1 MNKIG
6 WLSELYYEV
15 GKQQTNFRLTHTYK
29 KDGAILFTKWV
40 KYLDAQS
47 KDEIINAADQREQ
60 LKNEIIFDQDEG
72 DFKELIGKLRKDGIK
87 FYAYS
92 TEENRARQ
100 IHTYWKGLAIL
111 KKKEREDVRTL
122 LIRKYGCDLN
132 LRIDAHVIPIE
143 FEKHWKTGKT
153 KNLIDKEEG
162 INNAEPLIEEID
174 KINKEK
180 EIKTQSILGLKID
193 NFQDNV
199 IHFWKINHF
208 FYDET
213 NIFWF
218 WDKLEFRWRMVDDVF
233 MMSLLDKRL
242 GFCGQT
248 VTSTIKSNY
257 LESFKRVGRD
267 HKPKPAPTKWIQF
280 KDKAISLKSGNVYDV
295 THDYFFT
302 NPIPWNIGNNEN
314 TPIMDKLIV
323 EWVGEEYKQ
332 TAYEIIAYCC
342 YSDYPIHMILCLVG
356 CGRNG
361 KCQKGTDKVLME
373 NGKWKYIKDIKIGEK
388 IISPQKGGSSKI
400 VKVINTHNRFEEDI
414 YDVYEKRRKKRLL
427 YTCAGNHLIPIIRTW
442 TKRTSKDDSTPRISE
457 RRLFEYDAR
466 HISKLDNTKSQICSF
481 TTSAIEYKKSDAKI
495 NPYCLG
501 AWLGDGHFSIRKW
514 DRGMKNP
521 KYNRG
526 KNGIVTC
533 KGLGI
538 TSMDKEIINE
548 FYDNYGKDMR
558 GITDKPNNRA
568 STYRLAVNGKFAKEL
583 TQLGLMGKGCET
595 KFIPKKCLL
604 SSINYRNNLLAGLI
618 DTDGF
623 VQKKTGAIYYVTKS
637 KQLSKN
643 IKDLVFSLGGYCE
656 IRLITK
662 KSQNGNKGNYFEL
675 SIQFKNYDIPLRLKR
690 KKERL
695 FNKKYDPR
703 NVAIECIKTK
713 PQQVYGIEIDGDS
726 KWYITNDWMITHNSK
741 FLGLINNF
749 IGKDNVC
756 STELDVLL
764 DSRFE
769 SFKLFKK
776 LVCTMGETNF
786 GVISKTSLLKKLTG
800 QDLIGFEYK
809 QKKPFDDYNYAKIII
824 SSNSLPPSEDTSEG
838 FYRRWLILDFPNTFP
853 EGHDILKTIPEIEYN
868 NLALKVSNI
877 LPKLLENGKFN
888 KQGTIKERMEK
899 YIMASNPLS
908 FFIKEHCKRG
918 YDCFMRYSELY
929 VAYRKYLHSIKRRK
943 IGYKEFNDVLT
954 IEGFEVVKTSK
965 RIGEEY
971 VNGRFI
977 EGIELVPLVPLMLKS
992 STLSPYRE
1000 RVSDISTN
1008 VTNVTNEEP
1017 IFDTIHAKCTSCG
1030 STPSHIF
1037 NKQGQPLCET
1047 CYKAEQAQKQ
1057 P

>member
-72 DFKELIGKLRKDGIK
+72 DFKELIDKLRKDGIK

-162 INNAEPLIEEID
+162 INNAEPIIEEID

-199 IHFWKINHF
+199 NHFWNINHF

-218 WDKLEFRWRMVDDVF
+218 WDKIEFRWRMVDDVF

-257 LESFKRVGRD
+257 LEAFKRVGRD
-267 HKPKPAPTKWIQF
+267 HKPEPAPTKWIQF
-280 KDKAISLKSGNVYDV
+280 KNKAISLKSGNVYDI

-302 NPIPWNIGNNEN
+302 NPIPWNIGNSED
-314 TPIMDKLIV
+314 TPTMDKLIV

-361 KCQKGTDKVLME
+361 K
-373 NGKWKYIKDIKIGEK
+373 
-388 IISPQKGGSSKI
+388 
-400 VKVINTHNRFEEDI
+400 
-414 YDVYEKRRKKRLL
+414 
-427 YTCAGNHLIPIIRTW
+427 
-442 TKRTSKDDSTPRISE
+442 
-457 RRLFEYDAR
+457 
-466 HISKLDNTKSQICSF
+466 
-481 TTSAIEYKKSDAKI
+481 
-495 NPYCLG
+495 
-501 AWLGDGHFSIRKW
+501 
-514 DRGMKNP
+514 
-521 KYNRG
+521 
-526 KNGIVTC
+526 
-533 KGLGI
+533 
-538 TSMDKEIINE
+538 
-548 FYDNYGKDMR
+548 
-558 GITDKPNNRA
+558 
-568 STYRLAVNGKFAKEL
+568 
-583 TQLGLMGKGCET
+583 
-595 KFIPKKCLL
+595 
-604 SSINYRNNLLAGLI
+604 
-618 DTDGF
+618 
-623 VQKKTGAIYYVTKS
+623 
-637 KQLSKN
+637 
-643 IKDLVFSLGGYCE
+643 
-656 IRLITK
+656 
-662 KSQNGNKGNYFEL
+662 
-675 SIQFKNYDIPLRLKR
+675 
-690 KKERL
+690 
-695 FNKKYDPR
+695 
-703 NVAIECIKTK
+703 
-713 PQQVYGIEIDGDS
+713 
-726 KWYITNDWMITHNSK
+726 SK
-741 FLGLINNF
+741 FLGLINKF

-954 IEGFEVVKTSK
+954 MEGFEVVKTSK

-1017 IFDTIHAKCTSCG
+1017 IYDTIHAKCKVCG
-1030 STPSHIF
+1030 TEPSHIY
-1037 NKQGQPLCET
+1037 NKQGEPMCED
-1047 CYKAEQAQKQ
+1047 CYKAEQAQKGLK
-1057 P
+1057 